1 MPAGVDLEKETVIT
15 GRVVDGSGQS
25 VGGAFVR
32 LLDASDEFT
41 AEVVASATGDFRF
54 FAAPGTWTLR
64 ALSPA
69 GNGDASVAPSGAG
82 IHEVDVKVAYRSA
95 AGQQAPGPRRLD
107 SRPWCCSSR
116 SCSWRPSWSS
126 PGSRCMRCIGSS
138 PTNRDL

>member
-1 MPAGVDLEKETVIT
+1 MCSAPKQGQTLPAGVDLEKETVIT

-69 GNGDASVAPSGAG
+69 GNGNAIVAPSGAG
-82 IHEVDVKVAYRSA
+82 IHEVDVKVA
-95 AGQQAPGPRRLD
+95 
-107 SRPWCCSSR
+107 
-116 SCSWRPSWSS
+116 
-126 PGSRCMRCIGSS
+126 
-138 PTNRDL
+138 

>member
-1 MPAGVDLEKETVIT
+1 MCSAPKQGQTLPASVDIEKETVIT
-15 GRVVDGSGQS
+15 GRVVDGSGQTIS
-25 VGGAFVR
+25 GAFVR

-82 IHEVDVKVAYRSA
+82 IHEVDVKVA
-95 AGQQAPGPRRLD
+95 
-107 SRPWCCSSR
+107 
-116 SCSWRPSWSS
+116 
-126 PGSRCMRCIGSS
+126 
-138 PTNRDL
+138 